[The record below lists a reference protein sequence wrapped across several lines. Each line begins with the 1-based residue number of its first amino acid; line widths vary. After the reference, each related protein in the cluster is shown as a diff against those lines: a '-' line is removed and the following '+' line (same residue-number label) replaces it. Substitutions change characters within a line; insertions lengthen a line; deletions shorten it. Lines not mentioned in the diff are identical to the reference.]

1 MIISFTQIAFED
13 YQNWS
18 KNDKLIFKKINT
30 LIKEILRTPFT
41 GTGKPEPLKHELS
54 GYWSR
59 RINDEHRLV
68 YKVEEYE
75 VLVISCMYHYK

>member
-59 RINDEHRLV
+59 RINNEHRLV
-68 YKVEEYE
+68 YKVEEDE